1 MRLLPT
7 SLLWRAFLL
16 IASLMLLAV
25 AAWLAIFSEAELER
39 RTRQLAQMV
48 ASVTNLTRAALLA
61 SRPEHRQDLL
71 EELSDREGL
80 HIYPAETDD
89 QITAPPPTPF
99 TRRLEDQLH
108 EKLGAET
115 QLAFNLN
122 DEPGLFIRFRI
133 FPGDEGDYW
142 LALPRDR
149 LERHFPWQWLGW
161 GVAVLLLSLVGAWLI
176 VFRITRPLKAL
187 ETAARKIGAGETA
200 PLLPEH
206 GPQELV
212 AVTTAFNHMSAD
224 LQRLE
229 EDRSL
234 LLAGISH
241 DLRTPLTRLRMETEL
256 SVSDDEARNGMEADI
271 AEMDRTIGQFLDFAR
286 PGQDNAPTEPTNL
299 AALLDDIAGRYG
311 ERVCRT
317 RFGAFH
323 PASADFPEAPVTA
336 TVRPQA
342 LRRAIVNLIEN
353 ALRHSGSAVPVELA
367 LTTEGQ
373 EIVIGIL
380 DRGPGIAPADVER
393 LKQPFTRGETARTG
407 AGGAGLGLAIVERI
421 VRAQGGRLELL
432 PREGGGLAA
441 LIRLPRA

>member
-1 MRLLPT
+1 MRLIPK

-61 SRPEHRQDLL
+61 SRPEHRQVLL

-80 HIYPAETDD
+80 HIYPAEADD
-89 QITAPPPTPF
+89 KIAPPPPTPF
-99 TRRLEDQLH
+99 TLRLENRLH

-212 AVTTAFNHMSAD
+212 AVTAAFNHMSAD

-256 SVSDDEARNGMEADI
+256 SVTDDEARNGMEADI

-286 PGQDNAPTEPTNL
+286 PGQDTAPAEPTDL
-299 AALLDDIAGRYG
+299 TALLDDIAARYG
-311 ERVCRT
+311 ERVHSSR
-317 RFGAFH
+317 RS
-323 PASADFPEAPVTA
+323 ASADFSAWHRRSGPLSGRKPCAAPSSTSSKTPCATA
-336 TVRPQA
+336 AAQA
-342 LRRAIVNLIEN
+342 
-353 ALRHSGSAVPVELA
+353 PVELA
-367 LTTEGQ
+367 LTTEGK